1 MINSADFRGDT
12 PSYKQKMITFVRPA
26 VTHSEPIGGLRS
38 LICVDDLDAWLR
50 ESYPRAYRTACL
62 LLKSPAD
69 AEDAVQE
76 ALLRVWR
83 FRDAIPAGDG
93 RQAWLYRVV
102 VNACLTRLRSD
113 RRWRERVDDDRLLE
127 LPAQA
132 DPQRDAEDA
141 ALADCLVAALDRL
154 PEHLRVPIV
163 LRYYSGLPEKDIAV
177 AIQRRPG
184 TVKSRLNEARRR
196 LAADDTLA
204 DWVTLE
210 VAR

>member
-1 MINSADFRGDT
+1 MDELDT
-12 PSYKQKMITFVRPA
+12 
-26 VTHSEPIGGLRS
+26 
-38 LICVDDLDAWLR
+38 WLR
-50 ESYPRAYRTACL
+50 EAYPRAYRTACL
-62 LLKSPAD
+62 LLKVPAD

-76 ALLRVWR
+76 AFLRVWR
-83 FRDAIPAGDG
+83 FRDAIPPGDG

-102 VNACLTRLRSD
+102 VNACLSRLRGD
-113 RRWRERVDDDRLLE
+113 RRWRERVGDEALADL
-127 LPAQA
+127 AASA

-141 ALADCLVAALDRL
+141 ALGACLTAALDRL
-154 PEHLRVPIV
+154 PEHLRVPVV

-184 TVKSRLNEARRR
+184 TVKSRLSEARRR
-196 LAADDTLA
+196 LADDPALA